1 MKVITIIAEK
11 ISAEAL
17 SAALPTAGVTA
28 VTVSET
34 QSFHRDATSIE
45 SYRGRKIAQHF
56 SVVYRVEV
64 VVEDAALDAVISG
77 IAFAR
82 GAGLLGDAKAWVT
95 PEASVDLFASHT
107 VALGISA

>member
-1 MKVITIIAEK
+1 MKLITIVAEK

-17 SAALPTAGVTA
+17 SAALPTEGVTS

-34 QSFHRDATSIE
+34 QSFSRKATAVE

-56 SVVYRVEV
+56 TTVYRVEV
-64 VVEDAALDAVISG
+64 AVEDDALDAVISG

-95 PEASVDLFASHT
+95 PEPADDLFAGHT
-107 VALGISA
+107 ALAVSA